1 MYDHVQDA
9 RAREMLMRSLGAGG
23 PTGTVGSFNAASI
36 DVTQIEQALKNGVN
50 VERKTLDMVSNSKR
64 RRACI
69 AYMEKHCS
77 YRHSDF
83 L

>member
-9 RAREMLMRSLGAGG
+9 RAREMLMRSLGSGG

-50 VERKTLDMVSNSKR
+50 VERKTLDM
-64 RRACI
+64 
-69 AYMEKHCS
+69 EW
-77 YRHSDF
+77 
-83 L
+83 